1 MNNLVNLMAMAG
13 TDKTLIIACG
23 EYGISK
29 HIDFNDRIFIYAL
42 SKSRLRS
49 HDSLEKGIIQY
60 YVENKECRKVVI
72 VGSVQQHLIDHLIHS
87 ESLLSPAASLKFN
100 TKVFLRNQDR
110 EILPEILRDHML
122 VELHVISQCNLLMDY
137 YFIRQRVTNAKLQI
151 RGFVIEQSEEHLKEI
166 FYNGTIYNDIISMN

>member
-1 MNNLVNLMAMAG
+1 MAMAG

-29 HIDFNDRIFIYAL
+29 HIEFNDRLFIYAL
-42 SKSRLRS
+42 SESTLRN
-49 HDSLEKGIIQY
+49 HDLLEKGTIQH
-60 YVENKECRKVVI
+60 YVESEECKKVVI
-72 VGSVQQHLIDHLIHS
+72 VGSVHQHLINRLVRS

-110 EILPEILRDHML
+110 EILPKTLRDHML
-122 VELHVISQCNLLMDY
+122 VELHVISQCILLMDY
-137 YFIRQRVTNAKLQI
+137 YFIRQRVTNAELQI
-151 RGFVIEQSEEHLKEI
+151 RGVVIEQSGGHLKEI